1 MKIQVVVLQHES
13 NYYFSFEG
21 ERVPLVHE
29 FVVDRN
35 NKYHVESVM
44 TYRKDNRAIP
54 VLVVRRVETDK
65 DMERI
70 MSDLESRV

>member
-1 MKIQVVVLQHES
+1 MKIQVVALQGES

-35 NKYHVESVM
+35 TKYHVGSVM
-44 TYRKDNRAIP
+44 TYRKDNQATP
-54 VLVVRRVETDK
+54 VVIVRRVETDK
-65 DMERI
+65 DIERI
-70 MSDLESRV
+70 MNDLDSRV